1 MIDYEID
8 LINLILEDI
17 KPKNEEQERIKLY
30 LETHKGNCEEYIQ
43 KSSKY
48 KERIICLTA
57 LCLTA
62 LYHSLKTD
70 LLSEIYGLLYA
81 K

>member
-8 LINLILEDI
+8 LIKLILEDI

-30 LETHKGNCEEYIQ
+30 LETHKGNCEE
-43 KSSKY
+43 
-48 KERIICLTA
+48 C
-57 LCLTA
+57 
-62 LYHSLKTD
+62 
-70 LLSEIYGLLYA
+70 GLLYA

>member
-17 KPKNEEQERIKLY
+17 KPKNEEQERIKFY

-57 LCLTA
+57 L
-62 LYHSLKTD
+62 YHSLKTD

>member
-1 MIDYEID
+1 MRDYEID

-30 LETHKGNCEEYIQ
+30 LKTHKGNCEEYIQ

-48 KERIICLTA
+48 KERVICLK
-57 LCLTA
+57 A
-62 LYHSLKTD
+62 LYHLLKTD
-70 LLSEIYGLLYA
+70 LLSEICGLLYA